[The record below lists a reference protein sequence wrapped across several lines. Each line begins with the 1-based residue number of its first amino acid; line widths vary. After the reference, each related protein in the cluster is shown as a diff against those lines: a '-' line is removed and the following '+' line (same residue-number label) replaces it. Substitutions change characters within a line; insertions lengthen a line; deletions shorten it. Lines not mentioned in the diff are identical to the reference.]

1 MPVDDVDLPSQI
13 VGLIVRFV
21 IPYLARMSADHRRM
35 RNECQNKIVT
45 VTNLGKPMQAQVS
58 QVAGRWRAGQ
68 AGVTLRRR
76 CSSHHIESSVFVEEA
91 GSVGEV
97 PEGVVWRWWGSP
109 AASGRAPSS
118 GSGGCLRR

>member
-1 MPVDDVDLPSQI
+1 MSVDDVDLLSQI

-21 IPYLARMSADHRRM
+21 IPYLARMSADHHRM

-68 AGVTLRRR
+68 SR
-76 CSSHHIESSVFVEEA
+76 CHPPQTVFQSSC
-91 GSVGEV
+91 
-97 PEGVVWRWWGSP
+97 RD
-109 AASGRAPSS
+109 
-118 GSGGCLRR
+118 